1 MIKDDPQLEIR
12 LRHYGSVLRNDVR
25 VSPRLHAGVIDR
37 LEHQGVRSHRLIA
50 QLAAAAAMILVAIGA
65 VGLVLRVR
73 AAELAKAAP
82 TVSSVSPADG
92 ATGIPLAGQFRAV
105 FATRPANVP
114 VLKHVPDDGRQQPAR
129 WEGSTLVV
137 SYSGLHAKR
146 RYEVVLAADYRSSF
160 GGSGHFEKHWTVPTE
175 FGPPTAAGPLIWYS
189 TAPYAGPDVQS
200 RAQIALD

>member
-1 MIKDDPQLEIR
+1 MIKDDPQLETR

-105 FATRPANVP
+105 FATRPANMP
-114 VLKHVPDDGRQQPAR
+114 VLKHVPDDGSQQPAQ

-146 RYEVVLAADYRSSF
+146 RYEVGLAAGYPRLVC
-160 GGSGHFEKHWTVPTE
+160 GSRQFQRQLTLTTE
-175 FGPPTAAGPLIWYS
+175 L
-189 TAPYAGPDVQS
+189 
-200 RAQIALD
+200 R